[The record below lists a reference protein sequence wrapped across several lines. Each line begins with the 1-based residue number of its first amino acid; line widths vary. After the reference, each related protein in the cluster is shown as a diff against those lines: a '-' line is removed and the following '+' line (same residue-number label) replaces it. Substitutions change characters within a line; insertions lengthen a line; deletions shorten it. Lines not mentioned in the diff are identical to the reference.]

1 MTLKAGVYQHFKG
14 NEYLVQG
21 VATHS
26 ESEELLVVYTPLY
39 GTGGLWVRPLAMFQ
53 EQVERDGKLQARFTF
68 LRPNINTEQE
78 TPHV

>member
-53 EQVERDGKLQARFTF
+53 EQVEREGKLQPRFTF

-78 TPHV
+78 TTHV